1 MEFRQLKYF
10 VAVADAGSLSA
21 AARKVLIAQSALSK
35 QMSALE
41 AELGVTLFH
50 RGNSGIAINEA
61 GQVFYEYALGILKQM
76 RDAKAAV
83 LPGHGVLTGSIVV
96 ALPQSVSPIVA
107 LPLLQAVGRTYP
119 QVELQLNEE
128 LTGNLVDQL
137 IRGSVDIALFT
148 PTGLPAEVSFTPLIE
163 EDLYL
168 IHRANDPDA
177 PLPGE
182 VTLSQ
187 GVARPL
193 VFPSKAHSHSTRAI
207 VDQALEQQKRS
218 PAAVAMEVNSVYI
231 LKSAVEAGI
240 GPTIM
245 PLNLV
250 VREVAEGRLVAHPFA
265 APGVFRTLG
274 ICTCGTRP
282 ASNLRTLIAQ
292 LITQVVHDMC
302 RSGEWPSTRLLPP
315 P

>member
-1 MEFRQLKYF
+1 MEIRQLKYF

-61 GQVFYEYALGILKQM
+61 GKVFYEYALGILKQL

-83 LPGHGVLTGSIVV
+83 LPGHGVLIGSIVV

-148 PTGLPAEVSFTPLIE
+148 PSGLPAEVSFTPLIE

-168 IHRANDPDA
+168 IHRAHDPEA
-177 PLPGE
+177 PSPGE
-182 VTLSQ
+182 VTLAQ

-193 VFPSKAHSHSTRAI
+193 VFPSRAHSHSTRAI
-207 VDQALEQQKRS
+207 VDQALEQQQRA

-250 VREVAEGRLVAHPFA
+250 LREVAEGRLEAHPFA

-302 RSGEWPSTRLLPP
+302 RSGEWPSTRLLPAP
-315 P
+315 

>member
-1 MEFRQLKYF
+1 MEIRQLKYF

-137 IRGSVDIALFT
+137 IRGRVDIALFT

-177 PLPGE
+177 PPPGE
-182 VTLSQ
+182 VTLAQ

-193 VFPSKAHSHSTRAI
+193 VFPSRAHSHSTRAI
-207 VDQALEQQKRS
+207 VDLALEQQQRA

-250 VREVAEGRLVAHPFA
+250 LREVAEQRLVAHPFA

-292 LITQVVHDMC
+292 LITRVVHDMC
-302 RSGEWPSTRLLPP
+302 RSGEWPSTRLLPAP
-315 P
+315 